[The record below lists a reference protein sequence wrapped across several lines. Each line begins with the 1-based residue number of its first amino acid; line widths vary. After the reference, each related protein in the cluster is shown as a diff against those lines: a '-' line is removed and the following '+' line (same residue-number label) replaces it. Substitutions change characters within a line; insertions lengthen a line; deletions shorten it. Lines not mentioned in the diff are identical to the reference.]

1 LQVATG
7 NESPHVIEMKM
18 KDLSSFFSR
27 KMKIMMRLLYLSR
40 QYGVRESKDVTIEG
54 RVQFDL
60 LQVVIYFCLAI
71 KSVFAV
77 FMRLF
82 HMFLY
87 LHYLDMMQAMQRDYK
102 LSSYSLNS
110 VSAHF
115 LGEQVSSNI
124 LSALCCCQSL
134 YS

>member
-1 LQVATG
+1 
-7 NESPHVIEMKM
+7 
-18 KDLSSFFSR
+18 
-27 KMKIMMRLLYLSR
+27 MMRFLYSSR

-60 LQVVIYFCLAI
+60 LQVVIYFCMTI
-71 KSVFAV
+71 KSVFV
-77 FMRLF
+77 IFMRLF
-82 HMFLY
+82 HLFLY
-87 LHYLDMMQAMQRDYK
+87 LYCLDMMQAMQRDYK

-124 LSALCCCQSL
+124 SSDLICCCPSL
-134 YS
+134 YSIILNCFLCLIGLSLGLG

>member
-1 LQVATG
+1 MT
-7 NESPHVIEMKM
+7 
-18 KDLSSFFSR
+18 
-27 KMKIMMRLLYLSR
+27 RLLYISR

-60 LQVVIYFCLAI
+60 LQVVIHFFLII
-71 KSVFAV
+71 KSLFVVFI
-77 FMRLF
+77 RLF
-82 HMFLY
+82 HVY

-124 LSALCCCQSL
+124 SSALCCYQSL